1 MLTGASRLHVALVQ
15 EPARSVPEGCRCCI
29 DVEGDERH
37 LEGHVLHD
45 LHHGGLVDAWVFGSG
60 MIPTLAVAR

>member
-15 EPARSVPEGCRCCI
+15 EPARSVPEDAAVASTSKATSGI
-29 DVEGDERH
+29 SKAMYSMTFITV
-37 LEGHVLHD
+37 D
-45 LHHGGLVDAWVFGSG
+45 LSTPGVFGSG